1 MDFLKGQLDK
11 IQQQLGGLNASQ
23 KMLTGS
29 LVAIMVMTLLWWGRY
44 AGTSEMQ
51 PVLPQPLSQTDIGR
65 VQAHLRSMGIPSRVE
80 GDLVLVPADRRD
92 DAIGSLAFAEMLP
105 ENSASGFDEISK
117 QLNSFMAQGTTDAL
131 FKEAKQ
137 KTLQNVIR
145 RGFPGVREAV
155 VLIEPAGPRRVGASN
170 EASASIAIMMKDG
183 GVGDR
188 KIAEAAA
195 TLVAGAQQ
203 HLTVKNTAVVIG
215 AKRYRVSS
223 DTDGPAGSDELGE
236 ILAGHERYYEEK
248 VQSFY
253 SYIDG
258 LLVKVA
264 VSVNTTSMQTQ
275 SKVHEAIQ
283 QKERR
288 SNNRNETEPLPT
300 AGAAEPGALPNI
312 GASID
317 QAQTTMA
324 GGERVLDENETE
336 FENFADMKM
345 ETSSKPAGDFA
356 AVSAA
361 VRVPRSYFL
370 RVFKNSTASTAE
382 PTLAALQPIIDA
394 EVQKIRND
402 VVWTTGI
409 EDQTRVS
416 VSMYDDSPSPVLVGA
431 NAAPP
436 SVITQSLGSYG
447 KEIAIGALA
456 IVSLFMVSMMVRKS
470 APTALVAPGAAA
482 PRETPHLE
490 GAPEVAG
497 IVGGTSQ
504 LLDGMELDEDAVRT
518 QQMLDQVSTLVGE
531 NPEAAANLVKR
542 WLNRT

>member
-1 MDFLKGQLDK
+1 M
-11 IQQQLGGLNASQ
+11 
-23 KMLTGS
+23 
-29 LVAIMVMTLLWWGRY
+29 
-44 AGTSEMQ
+44 
-51 PVLPQPLSQTDIGR
+51 
-65 VQAHLRSMGIPSRVE
+65 
-80 GDLVLVPADRRD
+80 
-92 DAIGSLAFAEMLP
+92 
-105 ENSASGFDEISK
+105 
-117 QLNSFMAQGTTDAL
+117 
-131 FKEAKQ
+131 
-137 KTLQNVIR
+137 
-145 RGFPGVREAV
+145 
-155 VLIEPAGPRRVGASN
+155 
-170 EASASIAIMMKDG
+170 
-183 GVGDR
+183 
-188 KIAEAAA
+188 
-195 TLVAGAQQ
+195 
-203 HLTVKNTAVVIG
+203 
-215 AKRYRVSS
+215 
-223 DTDGPAGSDELGE
+223 
-236 ILAGHERYYEEK
+236 
-248 VQSFY
+248 
-253 SYIDG
+253 
-258 LLVKVA
+258 
-264 VSVNTTSMQTQ
+264 
-275 SKVHEAIQ
+275 
-283 QKERR
+283 
-288 SNNRNETEPLPT
+288 
-300 AGAAEPGALPNI
+300 
-312 GASID
+312 
-317 QAQTTMA
+317 
-324 GGERVLDENETE
+324 LDENETE

-447 KEIAIGALA
+447 KEIAIGLLA
-456 IVSLFMVSMMVRKS
+456 VVSLFMVSMMVRKS

-490 GAPEVAG
+490 GDPEVAG

-504 LLDGMELDEDAVRT
+504 MLDGMELDEDAVRT

-531 NPEAAANLVKR
+531 NPDAAANLVKR